1 VFIADSS
8 VSEKNFNSNDHFDRS
23 FAPYRN
29 GNQTIK
35 KKGKTMKSLTHF
47 KKTKILLNLF
57 LSLGAI
63 FALAITAHAQN
74 LYVSA
79 HTPGTGLY
87 HHSIL
92 EFTPSGVQSTYA
104 SKLSFPR
111 GLAFDGLGNLFAAET
126 LAPAGDVE
134 VGKVLKFNLRNKAT
148 TLGSAAQFFFEGLA
162 IDVAGNVYVMGTDTS
177 TTGAGTI
184 FKFTPSGELIVF
196 GSVPGVPD
204 NSVANLGLA
213 FDSTG
218 NLYATASGAQT
229 IYKFASDGTRTV
241 FVGPDA
247 FAPGEYPAGLAF
259 DSSGNL
265 FVSIE
270 TLSDPGADSI
280 VYFSPTGVKSPF
292 ATGLTTPRG
301 LAFDS
306 SGNLFVAEAGVPE
319 EFPSGDV
326 LKFPP
331 GGGPPILFASGLFRP
346 EFLTFGPPR

>member
-1 VFIADSS
+1 
-8 VSEKNFNSNDHFDRS
+8 
-23 FAPYRN
+23 
-29 GNQTIK
+29 
-35 KKGKTMKSLTHF
+35 MKPLTHF
-47 KKTKILLNLF
+47 KKIRILPVRTL
-57 LSLGAI
+57 LSLGVF

-79 HTPGTGLY
+79 NVPGGSHAIFEYTPDGT
-87 HHSIL
+87 
-92 EFTPSGVQSTYA
+92 QSTYA
-104 SKLSFPR
+104 TGLDNPR
-111 GLAFDGLGNLFAAET
+111 GLAFDSLGNLFATTAHE
-126 LAPAGDVE
+126 ADNIEIA
-134 VGKVLKFNLRNKAT
+134 KVLKFNLRNHVST
-148 TLGSAAQFFFEGLA
+148 RGSAAKFFFEGLA
-162 IDVAGNVYVMGTDTS
+162 IDIAGNVYVLAGDDTS
-177 TTGAGTI
+177 PTGASTI
-184 FKFTPSGELIVF
+184 FEFTPSGERIVF

-204 NSVANLGLA
+204 NPVANLGLA
-213 FDSTG
+213 FDSAG

-229 IYKFASDGTRTV
+229 IYKFAPDGTRTV

-259 DSSGNL
+259 DNSGNL

-270 TLSDPGADSI
+270 TFTDPGADSI
-280 VYFSPTGVKSPF
+280 VYFTPIGVKSIF

-306 SGNLFVAEAGVPE
+306 SGDLFVAEAGVPE

-331 GGGPPILFASGLFRP
+331 GGGPPTLFASGLFRP